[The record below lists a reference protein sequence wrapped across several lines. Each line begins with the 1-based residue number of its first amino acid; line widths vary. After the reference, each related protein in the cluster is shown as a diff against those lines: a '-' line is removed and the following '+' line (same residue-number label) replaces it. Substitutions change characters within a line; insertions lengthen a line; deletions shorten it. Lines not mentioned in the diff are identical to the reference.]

1 MAYDAMFATNGST
14 AEYYYWQQLHDG
26 HTAHTY
32 RGNEYSFMED
42 LFIQTLNKFFTT
54 LFILQLLPKA
64 NPIGQLLEVQLL
76 HDLFRDWRHLL
87 QKLLVLLIC
96 AIGG

>member
-1 MAYDAMFATNGST
+1 MK
-14 AEYYYWQQLHDG
+14 
-26 HTAHTY
+26 
-32 RGNEYSFMED
+32 D
-42 LFIQTLNKFFTT
+42 LFIQTSNKFFTT
-54 LFILQLLPKA
+54 LFILQILPKA

-76 HDLFRDWRHLL
+76 RDLFRDWRHLL

>member
-1 MAYDAMFATNGST
+1 
-14 AEYYYWQQLHDG
+14 
-26 HTAHTY
+26 
-32 RGNEYSFMED
+32 MED
-42 LFIQTLNKFFTT
+42 FFIQSPNKFFTT

-64 NPIGQLLEVQLL
+64 NPTEQLLEVQLL
-76 HDLFRDWRHLL
+76 HYLFRDWRHLL